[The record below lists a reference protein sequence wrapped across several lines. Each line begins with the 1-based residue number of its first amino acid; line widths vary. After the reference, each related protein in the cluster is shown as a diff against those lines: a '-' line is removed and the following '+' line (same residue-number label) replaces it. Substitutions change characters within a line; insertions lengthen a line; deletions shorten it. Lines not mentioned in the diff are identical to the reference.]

1 MVKQNKQPVVERTHI
16 RCKDLERS
24 EKQAWSRSVALR
36 MNAMRRANTHGTRQ
50 VQVARSL
57 LAQRT
62 YDALQVGLKD
72 LQCMFAGSP
81 VIVRVGA
88 YGSTMFEIMF
98 DRDEVINYG
107 KSIIKVIQK
116 GRVPGAPTAKT
127 SHDGDMGK
135 PLEVKQLN
143 AKRRGILWMLRD
155 SSGAD
160 LLCPDAETLK
170 TYKKFW
176 DSENPY
182 RAEICVDFP
191 NDGPSM

>member
-1 MVKQNKQPVVERTHI
+1 MVKKNKQPVVERTHI
-16 RCKDLERS
+16 RSKDLERS

-50 VQVARSL
+50 FQAARRK
-57 LAQRT
+57 RT
-62 YDALQVGLKD
+62 DDALQVGLED
-72 LQCMFAGSP
+72 LQCIFAGSP
-81 VIVRVGA
+81 INVRVRA
-88 YGSTMFEIMF
+88 FGSSMFELMF
-98 DRDEVINYG
+98 DREEVINYG
-107 KSIIKVIQK
+107 KMIIKVIQK
-116 GRVPGAPTAKT
+116 GHVPGAPTAKT

-170 TYKKFW
+170 TYKTFW

-182 RAEICVDFP
+182 RADICVHFP
-191 NDGPSM
+191 DDSPSS